1 MCNNTVQYR
10 DDDMTCDKKDSQ
22 FNFLNKNIFIKG
34 YILATVACLSAL
46 IDTQL
51 A

>member
-1 MCNNTVQYR
+1 MCDNTVQYR
-10 DDDMTCDKKDSQ
+10 DDDMTCDKKLKEIIY
-22 FNFLNKNIFIKG
+22 FKG